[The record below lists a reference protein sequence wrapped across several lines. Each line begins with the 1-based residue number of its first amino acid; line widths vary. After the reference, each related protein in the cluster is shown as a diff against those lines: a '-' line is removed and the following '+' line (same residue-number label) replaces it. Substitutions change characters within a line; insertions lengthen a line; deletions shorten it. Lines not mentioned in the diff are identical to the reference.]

1 MKKNILF
8 VIPSLAA
15 GGGEKS
21 LVSLLNQMD
30 YDRYNVDLF
39 LFHHDGLFMEYLPK
53 QVNILPLPEEYQL
66 FSKPLFKSVTALLMK
81 GKLQIAWNRVW
92 FAIKN
97 RIIQNVSKREQYSW
111 KHLSSSFNNL
121 DKYYDAA
128 IGFLEKTSIYYC
140 VEKVNA
146 NRKIGWIHNDY
157 DKLGM
162 NPEFDLPYFNQL
174 NKIVTVSE
182 ECANV
187 FKKRFP
193 DQKDKVDLMYNVVSP
208 KMIHQ
213 MAQEQTDVFQRRKEE
228 VIILTIARLH
238 PQKGL
243 ELAVESCKEL
253 INKGYKIRWFVIGE
267 GDEREKLTKL
277 INKNKLEQSFILLG
291 LKANPYPY
299 LKQADLYVQTSRF
312 EGKSIAID
320 EAKILHKPII
330 VTNFSTARDQIT
342 DGHDGLIVTMNGKGV
357 VAGIEKVITKKEL
370 QGTLINNLK
379 KVYLG
384 TEEEVNKLYA
394 YIAR

>member
-66 FSKPLFKSVTALLMK
+66 FSKPLFKSVTTLLMK

-111 KHLSSSFNNL
+111 KHLSTSFNNL
-121 DKYYDAA
+121 NKNYDAA

-146 NRKIGWIHNDY
+146 NRKIGWIHSDY
-157 DKLGM
+157 DMLGM
-162 NPEFDLPYFNQL
+162 NPHFDLPYFRHL
-174 NKIVTVSE
+174 NSIVTVSE
-182 ECANV
+182 ECGNII
-187 FKKRFP
+187 KKRFP
-193 DQKDKVDLMYNVVSP
+193 DQQDKVGILFNIISP
-208 KMIHQ
+208 NMINKL
-213 MAQEQTDVFQRRKEE
+213 ANEETDVFKKRKDET
-228 VIILTIARLH
+228 ILLTVARLH
-238 PQKGL
+238 PFKNL
-243 ELAVESCKEL
+243 DLAIASCKSL
-253 INKGYKIRWFVIGE
+253 INKGYKLRWFVIGE
-267 GDEREKLTKL
+267 GDERERLMKL
-277 INKNKLEQSFILLG
+277 IKKNKLEQHFILLG

-299 LKQADLYVQTSRF
+299 IKEADVYVQTSKF

-320 EAKILHKPII
+320 EAKILCKPVV
-330 VTNFSTARDQIT
+330 VTDFSTAKDQIT
-342 DGHDGLIVTMNGKGV
+342 NGQDGLIVSMNVKDLV
-357 VAGIEKVITKKEL
+357 ESIERLITDTEL
-370 QGTLINNLK
+370 QESLK
-379 KVYLG
+379 
-384 TEEEVNKLYA
+384 NKLKDVQLSTEDEVEKLYQL
-394 YIAR
+394 I